1 MNFLRMLST
10 IKLGG
15 MQGIFAIFNVF
26 LLLKIDAGA
35 IKHLDGAYAY
45 DSEVRLAVI
54 KFCLLYIPI
63 LSIIVGGFIWALPI
77 KIKNRERKFLNRSME
92 IAIYF

>member
-1 MNFLRMLST
+1 MNFLRTLST

-15 MQGIFAIFNVF
+15 MQGIFTIFNVF
-26 LLLKIDAGA
+26 LLIKIDAGA

-45 DSEVRLAVI
+45 DSEVRLA
-54 KFCLLYIPI
+54 
-63 LSIIVGGFIWALPI
+63 I

-92 IAIYF
+92 IALYFQVFLFYIAIVRLIV

>member
-1 MNFLRMLST
+1 MNFLRTLST

-26 LLLKIDAGA
+26 LLIKIDAGA
-35 IKHLDGAYAY
+35 IKHLEGAYAY
-45 DSEVRLAVI
+45 DSEVR
-54 KFCLLYIPI
+54 
-63 LSIIVGGFIWALPI
+63 LPI

-92 IAIYF
+92 IALYFQVILFCIALVRLIV